1 MKLYRL
7 QMTWKYHPMQYLLGN
22 FYLQMLPSQSKTH
35 MYIENHDR
43 KSTKKTKLLK
53 STESYHFYLRYLS
66 GARILRPCS
75 FFFYSDN
82 GPEFFHTVTIA
93 ANSKSRKN
101 GGKNPYIIKSFQRI
115 HKEYMNSQ
123 RKGIETK
130 AGMVKK
136 KFTSRGI

>member
-1 MKLYRL
+1 MAGRA
-7 QMTWKYHPMQYLLGN
+7 Q
-22 FYLQMLPSQSKTH
+22 
-35 MYIENHDR
+35 
-43 KSTKKTKLLK
+43 KKTKLLK

-66 GARILRPCS
+66 GARILKPCS
-75 FFFYSDN
+75 FFYSDN

-93 ANSKSRKN
+93 PNSKSRKN

-123 RKGIETK
+123 RKGIESK